1 MIVIV
6 TAMDKEYDLISEW
19 IAKNWLDYKNVQNIA
34 LIKSGIGKVNAAS
47 CLTEFLSSNT
57 SSKVTRVISVG
68 CAGAAVAG
76 AAGDQGQ
83 PQGLR
88 WLGQG
93 VIIRAESGSSDESA

>member
-47 CLTEFLSSNT
+47 LLD
-57 SSKVTRVISVG
+57 RISFVEY
-68 CAGAAVAG
+68 VK
-76 AAGDQGQ
+76 QSYKSY
-83 PQGLR
+83 
-88 WLGQG
+88 LGRMCRCCRCW
-93 VIIRAESGSSDESA
+93 IETW

>member
-47 CLTEFLSSNT
+47 CLTEFLFVEYVQQSYKSY
-57 SSKVTRVISVG
+57 
-68 CAGAAVAG
+68 
-76 AAGDQGQ
+76 
-83 PQGLR
+83 
-88 WLGQG
+88 LG
-93 VIIRAESGSSDESA
+93 RMCRCCCCRFKAW